1 MTAAQAPEAWRCG
14 DCLTVHDNELDAQEC
29 CPPKIDE
36 GYTCPLC
43 GDFHLAEEAA
53 LECCGW
59 DPDMP
64 VPPTAAELEAA
75 GQMRLIP

>member
-1 MTAAQAPEAWRCG
+1 MSLAKPPLAWQCDRCG
-14 DCLTVHDNELDAQEC
+14 EVHDDEAAAREYC
-29 CPPKIDE
+29 APAIID

-43 GDFHLAEEAA
+43 GTFYTGDAAA
-53 LECCGW
+53 LDCCGW

-64 VPPTAAELEAA
+64 IPPTAAELEAA